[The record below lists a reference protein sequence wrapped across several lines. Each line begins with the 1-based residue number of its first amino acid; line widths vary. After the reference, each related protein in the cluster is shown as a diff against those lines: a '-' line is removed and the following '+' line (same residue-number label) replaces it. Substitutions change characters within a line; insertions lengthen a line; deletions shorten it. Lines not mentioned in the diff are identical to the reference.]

1 MILLRLLKNPYFL
14 LGFLVIS
21 GMLVGSFIHQYA
33 YDSEIKQTMWL
44 LDENNDLIDSAPLPP
59 SKDNFLGTDRDG
71 YDLFMMLLLGAK
83 YTLIFAFMVALLR
96 VLLSL
101 AVGILYGT
109 FFMKYKRYID
119 GLVDAFHYIPITL
132 ISIFILAPI
141 ILETPMGFTYSFTER
156 LVLQALILTLLAVP
170 ITSVLIGNEI
180 NEILKREFILGAKTL
195 GGSKFHILWKHVRP
209 HLFARLAIIYGQQ
222 VVQVL
227 LVLVHL
233 GLFSLFLGGT
243 DICYGCPGAEPK
255 TMTYEWSGML
265 GNSHLFIQTNAK
277 WIFYAPIIFFAV
289 SILAM
294 NFMIEGFKRVVNDR
308 SYLMTKAEKKRKHS
322 NKQTIEVTTEMF
334 ELNNGTNYVG
344 RN

>member
-1 MILLRLLKNPYFL
+1 MIFLRLLKNPYFL
-14 LGFLVIS
+14 FGFLIIG
-21 GMLVGSFIHQYA
+21 GMLVGSFVHQYV

-44 LDENNDLIDSAPLPP
+44 LDENNDLIDAAPLPP
-59 SKDNFLGTDRDG
+59 SKDAWLGTDRNG
-71 YDLFMMLLLGAK
+71 NHLFMMLLSGAK
-83 YTLIFAFMVALLR
+83 YTLIFAFMVGFLR
-96 VLLSL
+96 VLFSL
-101 AVGILYGT
+101 GVGILYGT

-119 GLVDAFHYIPITL
+119 GFVDAFHYIPLTL
-132 ISIFILAPI
+132 ISIFILYPI
-141 ILETPMGFTYSFTER
+141 LWETPMGFTYSFTER

-195 GGSKFHILWKHVRP
+195 GGTKFHVLWKHVRP

-243 DICYGCPGAEPK
+243 DICYGCPGAVPE

-265 GNSHLFIQTNAK
+265 GNSHISIQTNAK

-308 SYLMTKAEKKRKHS
+308 SYLLSKVKKKKRMKKINDLEIKS
-322 NKQTIEVTTEMF
+322 EMF
-334 ELNNGTNYVG
+334 ELTNST
-344 RN
+344 N